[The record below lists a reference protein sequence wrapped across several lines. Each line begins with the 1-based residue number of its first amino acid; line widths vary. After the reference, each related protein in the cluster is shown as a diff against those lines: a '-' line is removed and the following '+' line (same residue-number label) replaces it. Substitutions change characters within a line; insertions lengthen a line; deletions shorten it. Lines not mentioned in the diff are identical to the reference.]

1 MLALSSGKKNKCYM
15 DQFTDALQKSKAV
28 SRMVDS
34 FVNKDIVAQDSL
46 QLDELEKGKAGQL
59 GEIRTWGGKKYQKTP
74 KGWRPVKTGAQ
85 SSPSSSSEE
94 TKKQDAEYDRGKIL
108 EEVLRNAPANF
119 PNPITIDG
127 ERYFY
132 RKSSHGK
139 GLTVMNSFGKAFK
152 AGGPIHKKVLNKL
165 VDDMIDDKK
174 RAVKLKSDLKEL
186 TAKVKEQQ
194 GAGSSKKDP
203 DGWKEG
209 FGGGVIWKEYSDSDF
224 KVVEIKKDDKNK
236 YHLNIGGYKAPN
248 AITESEAI
256 EKKISEIRSQ
266 SYDSLEEAKMMAD
279 VVSRMKYSDIVK
291 ESKTPKDENHLS
303 ATKTRISKYE
313 EKISAEIKKLQEKLE
328 TAKKQAETTAKVE
341 AAIPDVFKRAG
352 LGLKSATLILNE
364 DNPESQSF
372 NIEANIPGKFMV
384 KEARGSNSAADKA
397 YENALAKSAILSSM
411 VESFF
416 KEKGLT
422 VKASI
427 NPYSLQYEDSSE
439 KNNSTARIDL
449 KISNYGK

>member
-1 MLALSSGKKNKCYM
+1 
-15 DQFTDALQKSKAV
+15 
-28 SRMVDS
+28 MVDS

-59 GEIRTWGGKKYQKTP
+59 GEIRTWGSKKYQKTP
-74 KGWRPVKTGAQ
+74 KGWRPVKAGTQ
-85 SSPSSSSEE
+85 SSQKEASKKGDSEKYE
-94 TKKQDAEYDRGKIL
+94 FVLRGKI
-108 EEVLRNAPANF
+108 
-119 PNPITIDG
+119 D
-127 ERYFY
+127 
-132 RKSSHGK
+132 
-139 GLTVMNSFGKAFK
+139 
-152 AGGPIHKKVLNKL
+152 PIHDKDWEKRSSEIDWTYAGASQIGQTVAYLGK
-165 VDDMIDDKK
+165 VDDSDHPYAVRYYSPNGKNSGVMRLTEADYKANLERDRKLQASLDQKETEKK
-174 RAVKLKSDLKEL
+174 LS
-186 TAKVKEQQ
+186 
-194 GAGSSKKDP
+194 G
-203 DGWKEG
+203 GWKEG

-248 AITESEAI
+248 AITESEAV
-256 EKKISEIRSQ
+256 EKKLSEIRSR
-266 SYDSLEEAKMMAD
+266 SYDSLEEAKRAAD
-279 VVSRMKYSDIVK
+279 SASQMKYSDIVK
-291 ESKTPKDENHLS
+291 ESQVSEEENHLS

-313 EKISAEIKKLQEKLE
+313 ETISAEIKKLQEKLE
-328 TAKKQAETTAKVE
+328 TAKKQAESTAKVE

-364 DNPESQSF
+364 DNPESQRF

-384 KEARGSNSAADKA
+384 KEARGSNSANDKA
-397 YENALAKSAILSSM
+397 YENALAKAAILSSM

-427 NPYSLQYEDSSE
+427 NPYSLQYKDSSE

>member
-1 MLALSSGKKNKCYM
+1 M
-15 DQFTDALQKSKAV
+15 DQFTEALQKSKAV
-28 SRMVDS
+28 NRMVDS
-34 FVNKDIVAQDSL
+34 FVNKDIVAQDFL

-74 KGWRPVKTGAQ
+74 KGWRPVKAGAQ
-85 SSPSSSSEE
+85 SSSSSSSEE
-94 TKKQDAEYDRGKIL
+94 TEK
-108 EEVLRNAPANF
+108 
-119 PNPITIDG
+119 
-127 ERYFY
+127 
-132 RKSSHGK
+132 
-139 GLTVMNSFGKAFK
+139 
-152 AGGPIHKKVLNKL
+152 
-165 VDDMIDDKK
+165 
-174 RAVKLKSDLKEL
+174 
-186 TAKVKEQQ
+186 Q
-194 GAGSSKKDP
+194 GAGSSKKDL

-248 AITESEAI
+248 AITESEAV

-266 SYDSLEEAKMMAD
+266 SYDSLDEAKMMAD

-364 DNPESQSF
+364 DNPESQYF
-372 NIEANIPGKFMV
+372 NVEANIPGKFMV
-384 KEARGSNSAADKA
+384 KKAYGSNSANDKA
-397 YENALAKSAILSSM
+397 YENALAKAAILSSM
-411 VESFF
+411 VEVFF
-416 KEKGLT
+416 EEKGLT

-427 NPYSLQYEDSSE
+427 NPYSLQYKDSSE

>member
-1 MLALSSGKKNKCYM
+1 M
-15 DQFTDALQKSKAV
+15 DQFTEALQKSKAV
-28 SRMVDS
+28 NRMVDS

-74 KGWRPVKTGAQ
+74 KGWRPVKAGVQ
-85 SSPSSSSEE
+85 SSLSSSSEE
-94 TKKQDAEYDRGKIL
+94 TEKQGAGYDRDKIL
-108 EEVLRNAPANF
+108 EEILQNASAKF
-119 PNPITIDG
+119 PESIMIDG
-127 ERYFY
+127 ERYLY
-132 RKSSHGK
+132 MKSSRGK
-139 GLTVMNSFGKAFK
+139 GLTVMNPFGKAFK
-152 AGGPIHKKVLNKL
+152 VGGPIYKKVLNKL
-165 VDDMIDDKK
+165 IDNMIDDKK
-174 RAVKLKSDLKEL
+174 RTVKLKSDLKEL

-194 GAGSSKKDP
+194 GAGSSNKDS
-203 DGWKEG
+203 DGWQEG

-248 AITESEAI
+248 AITESEAV
-256 EKKISEIRSQ
+256 EKKISEIKSQ
-266 SYDSLEEAKMMAD
+266 SYDSLDEAKMMAD

-328 TAKKQAETTAKVE
+328 MAKKQAETTAKVE
-341 AAIPDVFKRAG
+341 AAIPDVFKKVG
-352 LGLKSATLILNE
+352 LNLKSATLILNE
-364 DNPESQSF
+364 DTPESQYF
-372 NIEANIPGKFMV
+372 NIEVGIPGKFMV
-384 KEARGSNSAADKA
+384 KGAHGSNSANDRA
-397 YENALAKSAILSSM
+397 YENALAKAAMLSSM
-411 VESFF
+411 VEVFF
-416 KEKGLT
+416 EEKGLT
-422 VKASI
+422 VKADI
-427 NPYSLQYEDSSE
+427 NPYSLQYKDFSE

>member
-1 MLALSSGKKNKCYM
+1 MLALSLGKKNKCYM
-15 DQFTDALQKSKAV
+15 DQFTEALQKSKAV
-28 SRMVDS
+28 NRMVDS

-46 QLDELEKGKAGQL
+46 QLDELEKGKAGQI
-59 GEIRTWGGKKYQKTP
+59 GEIRTWGSKKYQKTA
-74 KGWRPVKTGAQ
+74 KGWRPVKTGARDGGSQ
-85 SSPSSSSEE
+85 KESEE
-94 TKKQDAEYDRGKIL
+94 EKKE
-108 EEVLRNAPANF
+108 
-119 PNPITIDG
+119 
-127 ERYFY
+127 
-132 RKSSHGK
+132 
-139 GLTVMNSFGKAFK
+139 
-152 AGGPIHKKVLNKL
+152 
-165 VDDMIDDKK
+165 
-174 RAVKLKSDLKEL
+174 
-186 TAKVKEQQ
+186 TAKQNLSE
-194 GAGSSKKDP
+194 SKNE

-248 AITESEAI
+248 AITESEAV

-266 SYDSLEEAKMMAD
+266 SYDSLDEAKMMAD

-291 ESKTPKDENHLS
+291 ESKTPKEENHLS

-364 DNPESQSF
+364 DNPESQYF
-372 NIEANIPGKFMV
+372 NVEADIPGKFMV
-384 KEARGSNSAADKA
+384 KGAHGSNSANARA
-397 YENALAKSAILSSM
+397 YENALAKAAILSSM
-411 VESFF
+411 VEVFF
-416 KEKGLT
+416 EEKGLT

-427 NPYSLQYEDSSE
+427 NPYSLQYKDSSE
-439 KNNSTARIDL
+439 KDNSTARIDL